1 MTIINQYGQAI
12 GYPLPHWS
20 ACSRPQSIVLQGQ
33 YCRLEPLNVQK
44 HAQDLFDAYS
54 SATDERD
61 WTYMF
66 TGPFHTIE
74 ELTEHLQQIESCLD
88 PKRYVVIDSQSNKAV
103 GSVALMRI
111 DSANGVVE
119 VGNVA
124 FSPALQKTIA
134 ATEAQFLLMR
144 YVFEQ
149 LHYRRYEWKC
159 DSLNEP
165 SKAAALRLGFSFEG
179 IFRQAAV
186 YNGRSRDTSWYAM
199 IDKDWPMI
207 RDALINWLA
216 PNNFNHQGQQQQ
228 SLSDIRM
235 AQQRR

>member
-1 MTIINQYGQAI
+1 
-12 GYPLPHWS
+12 
-20 ACSRPQSIVLQGQ
+20 
-33 YCRLEPLNVQK
+33 
-44 HAQDLFDAYS
+44 
-54 SATDERD
+54 
-61 WTYMF
+61 MF

-74 ELTEHLQQIESCLD
+74 ELTEHLQQVESCLD

-179 IFRQAAV
+179 IFRQAVV

-228 SLSDIRM
+228 SLSGIRM